1 MEDMKKLLDA
11 NTSNVDL
18 DAAIARLD
26 DTIAKMSE
34 RLEQNDASS
43 KKFANT
49 SLSIRKKM
57 TATLIAASVFLLSL
71 TLCTY
76 AYFTSSAILGG
87 NQIAS
92 GRASVTLY
100 NVTDTSSLP
109 DSGIE
114 DGSGGIP
121 ILPGYRVEKDVYAKN
136 TGGVPVYIRAKIA
149 SVITLDERYSDCQDQ
164 IDMSLVSYD
173 IDYENWTE
181 QDGYYYYNTPLGA
194 LDSTT
199 NLLSAVIF
207 SESMGNIYKDSTIKV
222 TILLETV
229 QANGNGNSVFD
240 ASGWVSAEEGGAS

>member
-1 MEDMKKLLDA
+1 MENMKKLLDE
-11 NTSNVDL
+11 NSSNAEL

-34 RLEQNDASS
+34 RLEQNAASS
-43 KKFANT
+43 TKFAST
-49 SLSIRKKM
+49 SLGIRKKM
-57 TATLIAASVFLLSL
+57 IATLVAASVFLLSL

-92 GRASVTLY
+92 GYANVTLY

-109 DSGIE
+109 DSGI
-114 DGSGGIP
+114 GGDSSAIP

-136 TGGVPVYIRAKIA
+136 SGGVPVYIRARIN
-149 SVITLDERYSDCQDQ
+149 SVITLNERYSEYQDQ
-164 IDMSLVSYD
+164 IDMSLVIFD

-181 QDGYYYYNTPLGA
+181 LDGYYYYNTALGA

-199 NLLSAVIF
+199 NLLSAITF

-229 QANGNGNSVFD
+229 QANGNGASVFD
-240 ASGWVSAEEGGAS
+240 ASGWTSAEEGGAS

>member
-11 NTSNVDL
+11 NASNADL

-121 ILPGYRVEKDVYAKN
+121 VLPGYRVEKDVYAKN
-136 TGGVPVYIRAKIA
+136 TGGVPVYIRAKIT

-164 IDMSLVSYD
+164 IDMSLVIYD

-229 QANGNGNSVFD
+229 QANGNGTSVFD